1 MTGHLPP
8 HRYSL
13 IIITWSVIDN
23 YITCQTYVSKTFL
36 SISDHTL
43 RMWNIKTDLCVII
56 FGGVDGHRDEV
67 LSAVSS
73 YIIYRQYLTQITI
86 EIL

>member
-1 MTGHLPP
+1 MSDINIKSIL
-8 HRYSL
+8 
-13 IIITWSVIDN
+13 
-23 YITCQTYVSKTFL
+23 F
-36 SISDHTL
+36 ISDHTL

-73 YIIYRQYLTQITI
+73 YIIYRQN
-86 EIL
+86 

>member
-1 MTGHLPP
+1 
-8 HRYSL
+8 
-13 IIITWSVIDN
+13 
-23 YITCQTYVSKTFL
+23 
-36 SISDHTL
+36 
-43 RMWNIKTDLCVII
+43 MWNIKTDLCVII